1 MREKTSTRGDDDTA
15 EALRKLQDLVP
26 EPQEAHG
33 LVMLLGNGIGEALTG
48 VRARQAS
55 LELARATA
63 RGSASLD
70 ARRAEAEAA
79 RDAVTV
85 VQAEVRRLRVTE
97 PRSDEHT
104 VGVYGH
110 VLDDD
115 KPVVGAQVALVD
127 GDQALACVDTDK
139 AGAFAL
145 SQVSDRA
152 LVLRVSVGE
161 KVVHLDDEATLRPGP
176 VATYRL
182 VDLGEATAPAPEQ
195 YACDGGPP
203 KPSQPLPKPG
213 GSLTQTLKDLRA
225 SGASLSRVRLTASDD
240 ATPQV
245 VDVQHGDGGV
255 GLEVRGRMTDAG
267 RLSVVASVLA
277 HQPDAERAG
286 VGSAAAATALL
297 KGGQVTTWVEAQEA
311 AKLHPAE
318 LAKRFGLDRDQ
329 GSALS
334 TALATTM
341 STIEIVEEG

>member
-1 MREKTSTRGDDDTA
+1 MRERTSARGDDNTA
-15 EALRKLQDLVP
+15 EALRKLQAMVP

-63 RGSASLD
+63 RGSASVD

-79 RDAVTV
+79 RDAVKV
-85 VQAEVRRLRVTE
+85 VHAEVRRLRVTE

-110 VLDDD
+110 VLDDGA
-115 KPVVGAQVALVD
+115 PVVGAQVALVD
-127 GDQALACVDTDK
+127 SDQELACVDTDR

-145 SQVSDRA
+145 SQESDRA
-152 LVLRVSVGE
+152 LALRVSVGE
-161 KVVHLDDEATLRPGP
+161 KVVHFDDEATLRPGP

-182 VDLGEATAPAPEQ
+182 VELGEATTPAPEQ
-195 YACDGGPP
+195 YACDGDRP
-203 KPSQPLPKPG
+203 KPAQPLPEPG
-213 GSLTQTLKDLRA
+213 GSLTQTLKELRG
-225 SGASLSRVRLTASDD
+225 SGASLTRVRFAASDD

-245 VDVQHGDGGV
+245 VDVQDGDGGV
-255 GLEVRGRMTDAG
+255 VLEVRGRTTDAG
-267 RLSVVASVLA
+267 RLAVVASVLA

-286 VGSAAAATALL
+286 VGSAAAAAALL
-297 KGGQVTTWVEAQEA
+297 KQAQVTTLAEAQEA
-311 AKLHPAE
+311 AQLHPAE